1 MMNEVHLCQKCF
13 EKLNPVFKRF
23 RFAGCK
29 GLAIYHYDDYI
40 RSLIYQLKTNMDVAL
55 APVFLERYLHLK
67 YLYLNYV
74 VLIAPSHISHTN
86 ERGFKP
92 VEEIFKVI
100 GWNLLDCFSKSLAT
114 KQIELNS
121 KKRKEVKKYISLN
134 EDVNLRDKKVLLVD
148 DIMTTGSTIEAMVDL
163 VRKRGAKKI
172 EILVL
177 AKNELKEEVK
187 KTNIL

>member
-1 MMNEVHLCQKCF
+1 MNEVHLCQKCF
-13 EKLNPVFKRF
+13 EKFNPIFKHF
-23 RFAGCK
+23 KFAGCK

-177 AKNELKEEVK
+177 AKNELKEEME